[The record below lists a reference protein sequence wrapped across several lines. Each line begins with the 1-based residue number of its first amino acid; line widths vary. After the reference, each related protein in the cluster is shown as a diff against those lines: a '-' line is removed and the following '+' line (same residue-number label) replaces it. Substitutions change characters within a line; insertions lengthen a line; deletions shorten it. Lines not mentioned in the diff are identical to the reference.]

1 MMIKGSFQ
9 YRIRRPAKSQR
20 REIDVYIS
28 SVALKFGGR
37 LGKEG
42 AETPNK
48 YQSNR
53 NFLINL
59 TGSRFSEILWLK
71 SWLILK
77 MVSVC
82 CHYVIC
88 VFLWKAAASTEG

>member
-9 YRIRRPAKSQR
+9 YRKVSKARV
-20 REIDVYIS
+20 DVYIS

-59 TGSRFSEILWLK
+59 TGSRFSEIL
-71 SWLILK
+71 
-77 MVSVC
+77 
-82 CHYVIC
+82 
-88 VFLWKAAASTEG
+88 